1 MDTLVIVK
9 FVAVFIFVISL
20 MLFLSHIVKRS
31 GLAGPVLTRPS
42 KRRLKVVEFLPVD
55 HKRRLVLVRCDDREH
70 LLLLGQESETVI
82 ETGLPSQDDAEEEQ
96 ERVVSFSRDP
106 RNVKV

>member
-1 MDTLVIVK
+1 MGALVIVK

-31 GLAGPVLTRPS
+31 GIAGPMLARPS
-42 KRRLKVVEFLPVD
+42 KRRLKIVEFLPVD

-82 ETGLPSQDDAEEEQ
+82 ETGLPPQEHAEEE
-96 ERVVSFSRDP
+96 ECVVSFSRDP